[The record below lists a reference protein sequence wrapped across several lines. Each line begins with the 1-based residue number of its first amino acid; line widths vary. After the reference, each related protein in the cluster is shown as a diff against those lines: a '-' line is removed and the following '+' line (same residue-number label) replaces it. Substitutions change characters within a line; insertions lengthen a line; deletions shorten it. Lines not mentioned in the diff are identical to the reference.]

1 MSGSVLASIIQNCKA
16 RNKCFTSSPQD
27 ATPVQG
33 LHSSRHRAH
42 TGAKRGGG
50 GGRKQGGQERR
61 RSSAGESER
70 VSCISKHI
78 REILKMLA
86 PIHPGEFLSSRRC
99 LWGCRRCIKCHP
111 AVVKRLKSR
120 VGGKKHGNGKD
131 CLSKNVFYVLLRNV
145 MQRLRNRS
153 SIS

>member
-33 LHSSRHRAH
+33 LHSSVHRAQ

-50 GGRKQGGQERR
+50 GEGREETGGQERR
-61 RSSAGESER
+61 SGGGESER
-70 VSCISKHI
+70 VSCISKHR

-86 PIHPGEFLSSRRC
+86 AIHCEDPFLPGGVFEDAGDALNAIHP
-99 LWGCRRCIKCHP
+99 
-111 AVVKRLKSR
+111 
-120 VGGKKHGNGKD
+120 
-131 CLSKNVFYVLLRNV
+131 
-145 MQRLRNRS
+145 
-153 SIS
+153 

>member
-42 TGAKRGGG
+42 TGAKKRWRGREET
-50 GGRKQGGQERR
+50 GRARKEKKQC
-61 RSSAGESER
+61 GESER

-99 LWGCRRCIKCHP
+99 L
-111 AVVKRLKSR
+111 
-120 VGGKKHGNGKD
+120 
-131 CLSKNVFYVLLRNV
+131 
-145 MQRLRNRS
+145 
-153 SIS
+153 